1 MDAGMESPTPMVRR
15 GWAIPAAA
23 VLPWSSDRTGRRT
36 RAPAWLWLPVLAIG
50 CLALLP
56 LVYLVIRSS
65 DGSAQAW
72 QTLLRPKTVQVL
84 ANTLLLVGAVSVAT
98 TALALPLAW
107 LTVRTDLPGR
117 RFWSTALVL
126 PLVVPSYVGALA
138 LVAALGPR
146 GLLQQMLEPFGVA
159 ALPSIYGFWGAWLA
173 LTLFTLPFPLLSIRA
188 ALAGLDPS
196 LEEAARS
203 LGMPAR
209 AAFWRVTVPRL
220 RPAIGAGGLLVAL
233 YTIGD
238 FGVVSL
244 LRYDSFA
251 RAIYTAYRSS
261 FDRAAA
267 ALLALA
273 LLLLTLV
280 FLAAERRVRGRATLH
295 RVGAG
300 SGRRARDV
308 RLGRWRW
315 PALALCAA
323 VVLLA
328 LGLPLVVLAYWAL
341 RFLLADGEASPYLL
355 AATRVSFAL
364 GLATAVLATLAAL
377 PVAILRVRFGGRLAV
392 VVERIAH
399 LTYALPGIVLAI
411 AFVAISVRT
420 PWYQTF
426 PILVV
431 AFALRFLPQAVG
443 AAQLSLLQ
451 INPRLEDAARGLG
464 RSFLATLWQVTVP
477 LARPGV
483 LAGALLVLLT
493 TMKELPITLLLL
505 PTGARTLPT
514 LIWTNAA
521 DARYGEAAL
530 PALLL
535 VALTSG
541 PAFLLARREHAT
553 I

>member
-1 MDAGMESPTPMVRR
+1 MYAGTESRSPLARR
-15 GWAIPAAA
+15 GQASLIPANLRWAA
-23 VLPWSSDRTGRRT
+23 ARSHPLARP
-36 RAPAWLWLPVLAIG
+36 PAWLWLPVLAVGI
-50 CLALLP
+50 LAMLP
-56 LVYLVIRSS
+56 LVYLVVRAS

-72 QTLLRPKTVQVL
+72 HTLLRPKTLRVL
-84 ANTLLLVGAVSVAT
+84 ANTLLLIGAVAFAT

-146 GLLQQMLEPFGVA
+146 GMLQQVLEPFGVG

-173 LTLFTLPFPLLSIRA
+173 LTLFTLPYPLLTIRA
-188 ALAGLDPS
+188 AWQGLDPS
-196 LEEAARS
+196 LEDAARG
-203 LGMPAR
+203 LGLSAR
-209 AAFWRVTVPRL
+209 AAFWRVTLPQL

-233 YTIGD
+233 YTVGD
-238 FGVVSL
+238 FGVVAL

-267 ALLALA
+267 AILALA
-273 LLLLTLV
+273 LLALALV

-300 SGRRARDV
+300 RRARDV

-315 PALALCAA
+315 PAFALCAG

-328 LGLPLVVLAYWAL
+328 LGLPLVVLAYWAI
-341 RFLLADGEASPYLL
+341 RFLLAEGEAGPYLL
-355 AATRVSFAL
+355 AAARVSLAL
-364 GLATAVLATLAAL
+364 GLATALLATVAAL
-377 PVAILRVRFGGRLAV
+377 PVAALRVRFGGRLGA
-392 VVERIAH
+392 VVERVTH

-411 AFVAISVRT
+411 AFVAIGIRT

-431 AFALRFLPQAVG
+431 AVALRFLPQAIG
-443 AAQLSLLQ
+443 ATQVSLLQ
-451 INPRLEDAARGLG
+451 VSPRLEDAARGLG
-464 RSFLATLWQVTVP
+464 RGLLATLWHVTAP

-514 LIWTNAA
+514 LIWSNAA

-541 PAFLLARREHAT
+541 PAFLLARRDRAT
-553 I
+553 V